1 MSKREKIILFLTFGV
16 VLYGLLDIL
25 VLSGK
30 TGGSK
35 PDLAKES
42 RNTADFSAKAMARI
56 SKIEFLEK
64 KKPLQGIDNP
74 D

>member
-42 RNTADFSAKAMARI
+42 RNTADFSDRI